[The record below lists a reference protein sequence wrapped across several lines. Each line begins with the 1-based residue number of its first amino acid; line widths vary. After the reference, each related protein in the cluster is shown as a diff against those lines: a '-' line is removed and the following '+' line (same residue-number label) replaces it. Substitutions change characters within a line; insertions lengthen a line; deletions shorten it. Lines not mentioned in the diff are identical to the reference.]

1 MSRSDAAS
9 ITLNFN
15 LPPEVIREYFDGL
28 AKVESAKRSGS
39 DKSFDWSS
47 LLAFAPLLLPVLSNL
62 SKSYESP
69 KPVRVPEKFSES
81 KEQVPKCSDVDT
93 SEGKPDIVISF
104 VQKPVDSPVSEP
116 KVLLESTP
124 EQKSESSEVK
134 ESDAEKSSV
143 EESKDKKVE
152 DEKKTAAK
160 PRRPV
165 YQDGD
170 NVVLDLKDLTGAFGA
185 NGGAPL
191 VDMMKMFGP
200 MMEGLM
206 GGMGGMASA
215 AGIAQPKS
223 SESSSKSGDAVDS
236 AVSEES
242 KATEEKGEDVVK
254 VEDEEEKGEM

>member
-28 AKVESAKRSGS
+28 AKVESAKRPES

-47 LLAFAPLLLPVLSNL
+47 LLAFAPLFVPFLSNL
-62 SKSYESP
+62 SKSYEP
-69 KPVRVPEKFSES
+69 RTPVRVPEKFGES
-81 KEQVPKCSDVDT
+81 KQQDPKSSDVDI
-93 SEGKPDIVISF
+93 SEGNPDIVISF
-104 VQKPVDSPVSEP
+104 VQKPVDSPVTEH
-116 KVLLESTP
+116 KILLESTH
-124 EQKSESSEVK
+124 EQKSESNEVK
-134 ESDAEKSSV
+134 ESDTEKLSV

-152 DEKKTAAK
+152 DENKTAK

-170 NVVLDLKDLTGAFGA
+170 NVVLDLKDLTGSFSG
-185 NGGAPL
+185 NGNAPL

-206 GGMGGMASA
+206 GGITAGMS
-215 AGIAQPKS
+215 QPKS
-223 SESSSKSGDAVDS
+223 DKSGESSSKSEDAADS

-242 KATEEKGEDVVK
+242 KGA
-254 VEDEEEKGEM
+254 EDEKREM